1 MKCRVAVSKVLD
13 QAVAIDGPGASGK
26 TSVGREVARHLDFR
40 FMDTGLMYRAA
51 TWQAMKLRIPVDDG
65 DALTRMTLDMDISLT
80 TMEDGDR
87 LLIDGVDATME
98 LRTPDIDR
106 NVSAVSAVAGVR
118 RELVSQ
124 QRRIAEQGPIVMVG
138 RDICTAVLPDARTKI
153 YLDASAEVRAD
164 RRYAEMNDLGMAVT
178 PQQVLADIER
188 RDRID
193 SGRAVTPLTIADDA
207 VVINTDDLTVPEVV
221 DKIIKAV
228 QSNR

>member
-1 MKCRVAVSKVLD
+1 MLD

-51 TWQAMKLRIPVDDG
+51 TWQAMRQRIPVYEA
-65 DALTRMTLDMDISLT
+65 DALTEMTKAMDIDLT
-80 TMEDGDR
+80 ATEWGDR
-87 LLIDGVDATME
+87 LLIDGVDATSE

-106 NVSAVSAVAGVR
+106 NVSAVSAVEGVR

-124 QRRIAEQGPIVMVG
+124 QRRIAERGPIVMVG

-178 PQQVLADIER
+178 PQQVFADIQR

-193 SGRAVTPLTIADDA
+193 SERAVTPLMVADGA
-207 VVINTDDLTVPEVV
+207 IVINTDDLTIPEVV

-228 QSNR
+228 QGD

>member
-1 MKCRVAVSKVLD
+1 MLD

-26 TSVGREVARHLDFR
+26 TSVGREVARQLAFR

-51 TWQAMKLRIPVDDG
+51 TWQAMRQRIPVYEA
-65 DALTRMTLDMDISLT
+65 DALTEMTKAMDINLT
-80 TMEDGDR
+80 ATELGDR
-87 LLIDGVDATME
+87 LLIDGVDATSE

-106 NVSAVSAVAGVR
+106 NVSAVSAVEGVR

-124 QRRIAEQGPIVMVG
+124 QRRIAERGPIVMVG

-164 RRYAEMNDLGMAVT
+164 RRYAEMNDLGMAIT
-178 PQQVLADIER
+178 PQQALADLER

-193 SGRAVTPLTIADDA
+193 SERAVTPLMVADGA
-207 VVINTDDLTVPEVV
+207 VVINTDDLTIPEVV
-221 DKIIKAV
+221 DKIIKVV
-228 QSNR
+228 QGD